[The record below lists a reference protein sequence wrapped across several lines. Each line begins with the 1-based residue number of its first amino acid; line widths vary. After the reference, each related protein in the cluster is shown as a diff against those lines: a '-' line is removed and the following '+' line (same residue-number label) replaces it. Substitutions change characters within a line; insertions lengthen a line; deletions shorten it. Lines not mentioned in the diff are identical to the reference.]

1 VRRDDQLGSQQ
12 EDAAEET
19 GEPLTSAPGE
29 HGAQPE
35 GWALVLGVLP
45 KNGHG

>member
-12 EDAAEET
+12 EDAAEEAA
-19 GEPLTSAPGE
+19 ESLTSAPAKR
-29 HGAQPE
+29 GALPR
-35 GWALVLGVLP
+35 GGAPVLGMLP